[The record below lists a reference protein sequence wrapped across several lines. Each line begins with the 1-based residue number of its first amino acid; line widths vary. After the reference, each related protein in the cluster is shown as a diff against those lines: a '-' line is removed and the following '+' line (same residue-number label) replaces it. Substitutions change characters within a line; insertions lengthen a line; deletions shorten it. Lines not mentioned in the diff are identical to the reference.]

1 MVVVQDGLE
10 VMLSVPKKANDAMHL
25 SLLEGC
31 DVPTDSL
38 GEVVLQDSFH
48 VWDLRQIIKKGRER
62 RVFLFDLHLL
72 LAKEVK
78 DSHGKAKY
86 IYKTKFMV
94 STDIL
99 LRAFY
104 FPSLTVITYR
114 CLPNLLAD
122 VSDDLSLRNRR
133 LYKPFLMFL

>member
-1 MVVVQDGLE
+1 
-10 VMLSVPKKANDAMHL
+10 MLSVPKKANDAMHL

-94 STDIL
+94 SIL
-99 LRAFY
+99 ESFVFVQY
-104 FPSLTVITYR
+104 FTFHSLCYYNTSY
-114 CLPNLLAD
+114 
-122 VSDDLSLRNRR
+122 SH
-133 LYKPFLMFL
+133 Y

>member
-1 MVVVQDGLE
+1 MFSLVIYFLLPFTVIRIEGFKNSRTWHKEIDAYD
-10 VMLSVPKKANDAMHL
+10 SVIAIPYYSGRRATFTKKF
-25 SLLEGC
+25 
-31 DVPTDSL
+31 P
-38 GEVVLQDSFH
+38 LQ

-94 STDIL
+94 SFDT
-99 LRAFY
+99 
-104 FPSLTVITYR
+104 SNV
-114 CLPNLLAD
+114 
-122 VSDDLSLRNRR
+122 VS
-133 LYKPFLMFL
+133 

>member
-1 MVVVQDGLE
+1 MKCNELFGSIVLVCWLEISEFRGTLNSSVWTVLGTFTRHYDYTFCEQDGLE
-10 VMLSVPKKANDAMHL
+10 VMLSVPKKANDCMHL

-38 GEVVLQDSFH
+38 GEVVLQDSFQ

-94 STDIL
+94 S
-99 LRAFY
+99 
-104 FPSLTVITYR
+104 
-114 CLPNLLAD
+114 
-122 VSDDLSLRNRR
+122 
-133 LYKPFLMFL
+133 

>member
-1 MVVVQDGLE
+1 MRGVNAAQCSQDGLE
-10 VMLSVPKKANDAMHL
+10 VMVSVPKKANDAMHL

-31 DVPTDSL
+31 DVRADSL

-94 STDIL
+94 SMAHDQ
-99 LRAFY
+99 LR
-104 FPSLTVITYR
+104 L
-114 CLPNLLAD
+114 
-122 VSDDLSLRNRR
+122 
-133 LYKPFLMFL
+133 

>member
-1 MVVVQDGLE
+1 
-10 VMLSVPKKANDAMHL
+10 MLSVPKKANDAMHL

-48 VWDLRQIIKKGRER
+48 VWDSRQIIRKGRER
-62 RVFLFDLHLL
+62 RAFLFDLHLL

-86 IYKTKFMV
+86 IFKCKFMV
-94 STDIL
+94 NL
-99 LRAFY
+99 
-104 FPSLTVITYR
+104 FPICGSHIFFNLICTFCTSPEKFKYLITFV
-114 CLPNLLAD
+114 N
-122 VSDDLSLRNRR
+122 
-133 LYKPFLMFL
+133 